1 VADLDSFYHV
11 GHAVAYLEGS
21 VFDTSLPWATR
32 SIIGEIGGDLWWGLH
47 VLLIP
52 FAALF
57 DVPWAI
63 RSAALSVTALLVT
76 TVWWILRRH
85 GVPYPGGWA
94 ALFLV
99 VSPNLLFRELML
111 RPHVLSLAAGLA
123 LLSCLVRGRWWQ
135 ILGLSA
141 LISWLHLSLSWL
153 APGIAI
159 AYGMARIPVT
169 VAVGRDHPDTG
180 IPIRIAVPISIL
192 GALAG
197 WLLRPEAMAT
207 ATLLSTQI
215 VELFAQKAA
224 GLPLTFAA
232 ELSPVGLLELI
243 RTTWFFAG
251 AWLIACSLLVREGV
265 ATQLRAFGQARG
277 TLLVAACLI
286 SLAFGVLALVSARR
300 AMEQWAAFGFL
311 MIPLIAAGR
320 LARASG
326 DSRPGAL
333 NTWLRGAVGVVFVAH
348 LGWSA
353 YRHQLNIDLVAFPGE
368 SLRDAALFMAQESE
382 PGEVVF
388 HARWDNFGP
397 LLAFNRTNHYLGGM
411 DPIFQF
417 ARDRPAFWEFFYLS
431 TDATSEWTC
440 DAYPCVDGTATDTYV
455 ALRDHFNARWV
466 LVEPRRNPRLTLFLL
481 NDERFRLALETQR
494 EAVFEVL
501 EVTP

>member
-1 VADLDSFYHV
+1 MADLDSFYHV
-11 GHAVAYLEGS
+11 GHALAYLEGS
-21 VFDTSLPWATR
+21 VLDTSLPWATR

-57 DVPWAI
+57 DVPGAV
-63 RSAALSVTALLVT
+63 RSAALAVTALLVT
-76 TVWWILRRH
+76 TVWWVLRRH
-85 GVPYPGGWA
+85 EVRYPGLWA

-111 RPHVLSLAAGLA
+111 RPHVISLAAGLA
-123 LLSCLVRGRWWQ
+123 LLSCHVRGRWWQ
-135 ILGLSA
+135 IFALSV
-141 LISWLHLSLSWL
+141 LIAWVHLSLFWL
-153 APGIAI
+153 GPGIAI
-159 AYGMARIPVT
+159 AYGIARIPVT
-169 VAVGRDHPDTG
+169 VAAGREEPDTG
-180 IPIRIAVPISIL
+180 VPIRFAVPVAII
-192 GALAG
+192 GALVG
-197 WLLRPEAMAT
+197 WLLRPDAMAS
-207 ATLLSTQI
+207 ATLLNAQL

-224 GLPLTFAA
+224 GLPLTFAM
-232 ELSPVGLLELI
+232 ELSPVGPLELF

-251 AWLIACSLLVREGV
+251 AWLIACALVVRDGV
-265 ATQLRAFGQARG
+265 ATHFRAFGQARG

-286 SLAFGVLALVSARR
+286 SLVFGILALLSARR

-311 MIPLIAAGR
+311 MIPLVAAVRFSHG
-320 LARASG
+320 AAAAE
-326 DSRPGAL
+326 PGVRR
-333 NTWLRGAVGVVFVAH
+333 TWLRAVLGLVFIAH

-353 YRHQLNIDLVAFPGE
+353 YRHQLNVDLVAFPGD
-368 SLRDAALFMAQESE
+368 SLRDAAQFMAQESE

-417 ARDRPAFWEFFYLS
+417 GWDPNAFWEFFYLS

-440 DAYPCVDGTATDTYV
+440 DAYPCVNGVATDTHV
-455 ALRDHFNARWV
+455 VLRDHFNARWV
-466 LVEPRRNPRLTLFLL
+466 LVEPRRNPRFTLFLL
-481 NDERFRLALETQR
+481 NDDRFRLALETQR

-501 EVTP
+501 QVTP

>member
-1 VADLDSFYHV
+1 MADLDSFYHV
-11 GHAVAYLEGS
+11 GHALAYLEGS
-21 VFDTSLPWATR
+21 LLDTSLPWATR

-57 DVPWAI
+57 DVPGAV
-63 RSAALSVTALLVT
+63 RSGALAVTALLVV
-76 TVWWILRRH
+76 TVWWVLRRH
-85 GVPYPGGWA
+85 EVRYPGVWA

-111 RPHVLSLAAGLA
+111 RPHVISLAGGLA
-123 LLSCLVRGRWWQ
+123 LLSCHVRGRWWQ
-135 ILGLSA
+135 IFALSA
-141 LISWLHLSLSWL
+141 LIAWVHLSLFWL
-153 APGIAI
+153 GPGIAI
-159 AYGMARIPVT
+159 AYGIARIPVT
-169 VAVGRDHPDTG
+169 VAAGREGPDTG
-180 IPIRIAVPISIL
+180 VPIRIAVPVAFI

-197 WLLRPEAMAT
+197 WLLRPDAMAT
-207 ATLLSTQI
+207 ATLLNAQL

-224 GLPLTFAA
+224 GLPLTFAL
-232 ELSPVGLLELI
+232 ELSPVGPLEVF

-251 AWLIACSLLVREGV
+251 AWLIACILVVREAV
-265 ATQLRAFGQARG
+265 ATHFRALGQARG

-286 SLAFGVLALVSARR
+286 SLAFGILALLSARR

-311 MIPLIAAGR
+311 MIALIAAGR
-320 LARASG
+320 SSDGMTPAE
-326 DSRPGAL
+326 PGARRM
-333 NTWLRGAVGVVFVAH
+333 WLRVGVGLVFIAH

-353 YRHQLNIDLVAFPGE
+353 YRHQLNVDLVAFPGD
-368 SLRDAALFMAQESE
+368 SLRDAAQFMAQESE

-417 ARDRPAFWEFFYLS
+417 GWDPNAFWEFFYLS

-440 DAYPCVDGTATDTYV
+440 DAYPCVNGVATDTHV
-455 ALRDHFNARWV
+455 VLRDHFNARWV
-466 LVEPRRNPRLTLFLL
+466 LVEPRRNPRFTLFLL
-481 NDERFRLALETQR
+481 NDDRFRLALETQR

-501 EVTP
+501 QVTP